1 MAAAGIATI
10 LILTALPPAAAAP
23 CEPTQ
28 SPANATAP
36 GLLGTWRYVAGAAQ
50 LPQHLLELLLIDH
63 GHLRVEPGAGGQE
76 LLVTQHVAAGG
87 RCLSS
92 NSTYFQL
99 PDGGGT
105 VLAKHANTQQTVG
118 MLLNLSSEDIL
129 LIQHQLQKER
139 TYSAL
144 YLYARNQTVSK
155 AQREEF
161 AQHAQRLGLSEGE
174 IVYAP
179 WRQSK
184 LVQCTASLECPWLQ
198 DEAHGAATA
207 SRPLMACS
215 RPGFGSWAPPEVLVG
230 RTIPSITIL
239 GKSHPSLAT
248 DHQISHIKK
257 ETDT

>member
-1 MAAAGIATI
+1 MAPAGIAAI
-10 LILTALPPAAAAP
+10 LLLTVLLPAAAAP

-92 NSTYFQL
+92 NSTYFHL

-105 VLAKHANTQQTVG
+105 ALVKHAKTQQTVG
-118 MLLNLSSEDIL
+118 TLLNLSSEDVL
-129 LIQHQLQKER
+129 LIQHQLQRER

-155 AQREEF
+155 AQRDEF
-161 AQHAQRLGLSEGE
+161 AQHAQRLGLSEGQ

-179 WRQSK
+179 WRQE
-184 LVQCTASLECPWLQ
+184 LCQVEGTQ
-198 DEAHGAATA
+198 DGGAQGT
-207 SRPLMACS
+207 
-215 RPGFGSWAPPEVLVG
+215 APPATG
-230 RTIPSITIL
+230 PASPAPSGAGSTMNQ
-239 GKSHPSLAT
+239 
-248 DHQISHIKK
+248 HQ
-257 ETDT
+257 

>member
-1 MAAAGIATI
+1 MAAAGITAI

-87 RCLSS
+87 RCLSN

-105 VLAKHANTQQTVG
+105 VLVKHALTPQRRRCSLKAKTQQTVG
-118 MLLNLSSEDIL
+118 TLLNLSSEDIL
-129 LIQHQLQKER
+129 LIQYQLQKER

-155 AQREEF
+155 AQRDEF
-161 AQHAQRLGLSEGE
+161 TQHAQRLGLSEGE

-179 WRQSK
+179 WRQE
-184 LVQCTASLECPWLQ
+184 LCQVEETQ
-198 DEAHGAATA
+198 DGGAQGT
-207 SRPLMACS
+207 
-215 RPGFGSWAPPEVLVG
+215 APPATGPEPPA
-230 RTIPSITIL
+230 PSGAGSTT
-239 GKSHPSLAT
+239 SQ
-248 DHQISHIKK
+248 HQ
-257 ETDT
+257 